1 MRFTIVV
8 PTRERCETL
17 RVTLKTLTSSNH
29 SNLSILVSDNAS
41 VDNTRAVVDATGD
54 SRVRYVN
61 TGKRVSMAR
70 NWEFALSHVE
80 DSPDNF
86 VFYCGDDDAILP
98 QALEDITN
106 ILNDTGVRAVVW
118 RKADYNWPSWPKP
131 HQRDLLLIPVENSLI
146 EHTARETLRD
156 VTWMWLPY
164 YRCPALYNSFVDAS
178 ILHAIRRRNGQFFH
192 SSIPDAYSGFAVL
205 SLIDR
210 YVYSTRPFSINGG
223 SGHSNGAAF
232 DLGLASGAAL
242 RARFMEEQDI
252 PEHPLMKPL
261 FGSTV
266 LPVMEALFQANDHV
280 FDGRLTLSRS
290 LVLRGFFREVQG
302 RDPETW
308 RASVGGMGDFAHKQ
322 SDTELK
328 RIIAVMKRLYPNK
341 PMATSRKRM
350 EFGVTEGQLL
360 VLDSERLG
368 ITDVEGA
375 ANYVA
380 KVLGPYQRPAIQPYR
395 TRDKILARVGTWVS
409 SRVPDGTL

>member
-17 RVTLKTLTSSNH
+17 RVTLKTLTSSTCD
-29 SNLSILVSDNAS
+29 NLSILVSDNAS
-41 VDNTRAVVDATGD
+41 VDDTRSVVDATGD

-61 TGKRVSMAR
+61 TGKRMSMAR

-80 DSPDNF
+80 DSPENF
-86 VFYCGDDDAILP
+86 VFYCGDDDALLP
-98 QALEDITN
+98 HALEDVAG
-106 ILNDTGVRAVVW
+106 ILNDTGVRAVAW
-118 RKADYNWPSWPKP
+118 RKADYNWPSWPKQ
-131 HQRDLLLIPVENSLI
+131 HQRNLLLIPVENSLI

-156 VTWMWLPY
+156 VAWMWLPY
-164 YRCPALYNSFVDAS
+164 YRCPVLYNSFVDAS
-178 ILHAIRRRNGQFFH
+178 VLHSIRRRDGQFFH
-192 SSIPDAYSGFAVL
+192 SSIPDAYSGFASL

-210 YVYSTRPFSINGG
+210 YLYSTRPFSINGG

-232 DLGLASGAAL
+232 DIGLASGAAL
-242 RARFMEEQDI
+242 RARFTQEQDI
-252 PEHPLMKPL
+252 PEHPLIKPL
-261 FGSTV
+261 FGSTT

-280 FDGRLTLSRS
+280 FDGKLTLSRS
-290 LVLRGFFREVQG
+290 LAVRGFFREIQG
-302 RDPETW
+302 RDPEVW
-308 RASVGGMGDFAHKQ
+308 RVSVAGIDDFASKQ

-328 RIIAVMKRLYPNK
+328 RIVAVMKRLYPNR
-341 PMATSRKRM
+341 PVAASSKRM

-375 ANYVA
+375 CNHVA
-380 KVLGPYQRPAIQPYR
+380 KVLGPYQRPAIKKYR

-409 SRVPDGTL
+409 SHVPDGTL